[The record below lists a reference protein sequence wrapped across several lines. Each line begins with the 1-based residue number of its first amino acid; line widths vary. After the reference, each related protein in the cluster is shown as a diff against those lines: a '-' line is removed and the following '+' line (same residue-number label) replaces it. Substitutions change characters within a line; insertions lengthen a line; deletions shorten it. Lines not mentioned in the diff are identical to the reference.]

1 MANRIATVLALLV
14 CMQVARAQVRIHSHN
29 DYFRDTPFF
38 EAYNQRVGSIE
49 CDMYLV
55 DGVFLVGHDADK
67 LKSENTF
74 EALYLDPVVGV
85 FRKNGGCA
93 WSSDPD
99 NPLQLMIDVKSRD
112 KKGFMNALV
121 ERLDRYP
128 EVFDPAVNPRA
139 CKVLITGYFPHE
151 EGCGAYPS
159 YIYYDYGNTAD
170 NLNEEHLSHV
180 LMFSPC
186 FRTFSKWNGKGPIP
200 EKEKELI
207 REQVS
212 RAHAV
217 GKLIRFWAVPD
228 TPLAW
233 NTLLDLG
240 VDYVNTDHVID
251 CSTYFKNPV
260 VPMTAITG
268 KPRRKD
274 VEELLSLYHE
284 VGMEQFL
291 IYPRSGLEIEYM
303 SKDWFRFCRDC
314 IEVADSLGMKVWLYD
329 EYNWPSGNCRG
340 EVTSGGRSDLYP
352 QILMFD
358 NDGAGNYSTR
368 VVHNAI
374 GADILNPEAVSRF
387 IKFTHERYFEA
398 FAPYFGK
405 VIRAIFTDEPSFS
418 YSMSS
423 PSGMLESN
431 FTGFDKNHFALTW
444 YEGLEEDYRRRVGS
458 DLHEDVIA
466 YLHGKESGKLWMAYF
481 NLLGDRMRTIYIDAL
496 ASWCESHGIE
506 LTGHL
511 EYEKLYKSVR
521 CNGNALKMLSSFGL
535 PGLDEANSDIALDA
549 REMEVSGLALVQ
561 YARQNR
567 KSAMA
572 ELYSVGPADNPVSIM
587 RQVMWMCAAFG
598 VDNYVSAVSAFD
610 ARGNVEKGDWY
621 FPSGPTQPWYDFY
634 REFCTEAARAAHFA
648 RKPYCPEVRVRVPSS
663 WFMSLDKTPAFE
675 EQGKRYLRFLE
686 GLLSHQLQFMLL
698 DEDEDST
705 GLPVLGFGPDGF
717 HMEGEIGHY
726 DDAEEFLAHVCTKV
740 KRSIVVRDASGKEVR
755 DVLVRRWADGTI
767 TLVDLTDNDSL
778 DRMLSVETAEGRG
791 TVRLLGHGVY
801 AGMVSVSES
810 PSSAECLDMSGAR
823 FIADSTNLVR
833 CIFNREEPEFRFRL
847 EGRTR
852 LRILSRSAVHP
863 VCLTLAPADSFRKNQ
878 SSLLPF
884 VRAKVAAGLCPSGRS
899 EGLVSPATR
908 LPFGFSGLYAQ
919 SEWLELPKG
928 EYILRFEGDAVD
940 YRYLPAAFL
949 EGDFALTEEGLQP
962 LNRGRGVRALTTAEG
977 YSGYVGT
984 YSIEKIFRSLPERI
998 SLNTNLACTELLVDG
1013 ESLGRCAWGPFEWDV
1028 PEKYRRG
1035 RHTVTVRICTNI
1047 MPLFGDL
1054 KLLEKDQPY
1063 IPWLRI
1069 KPGMHGNKVVTGI
1082 LQ

>member
-1 MANRIATVLALLV
+1 MAKKISTVLALLF
-14 CMQVARAQVRIHSHN
+14 CMQAAWAQVRIHSHN
-29 DYFRDTPFF
+29 DYFRDTPFL
-38 EAYNQRVGSIE
+38 EAYGQRVESIE

-55 DGVFLVGHDADK
+55 GGTFLVGHDADK
-67 LKSENTF
+67 LCPENTF
-74 EALYLDPVVGV
+74 EALYLDPVVEV

-99 NPLQLMIDVKSRD
+99 KPLQLMIDVKSKD
-112 KKGFMNALV
+112 KKGFMKALV

-151 EGCGAYPS
+151 EGCSAYPS
-159 YIYYDYGNTAD
+159 YIYYDYGNTSD
-170 NLNEEHLSHV
+170 NLTEEQLSHV

-186 FRTFSKWNGKGPIP
+186 FRTFSKWNGRGPMP

-207 REQVS
+207 REQVR

-268 KPRRKD
+268 KPQRKD
-274 VEELLSLYHE
+274 VAELLSRYHE

-358 NDGAGNYSTR
+358 NDGSGNYSTR

-387 IKFTHERYFEA
+387 IQFTHERYYEA

-423 PSGMLESN
+423 PSGLLESN
-431 FTGFDKNHFALTW
+431 FTKFDKDHFALTW
-444 YEGLEEDYRRRVGS
+444 YEGLEEDYRRSAGS

-481 NLLGDRMRTIYIDAL
+481 NLLGDRMRSTYIETL
-496 ASWCESHGIE
+496 ASWCEAHGIE

-521 CNGNALKMLSSFGL
+521 CNGNALKMLSCFGI

-561 YARQNR
+561 YARQGKKN
-567 KSAMA
+567 AMA

-621 FPSGPTQPWYDFY
+621 FPSGPTQPWFDFY
-634 REFCTEAARAAHFA
+634 REFCEEAAKAASFA
-648 RKPYCPEVRVRVPSS
+648 RKPFRPQVRVRVPSS

-698 DEDEDST
+698 DEDEDPQ
-705 GLPVLGFGPDGF
+705 GLPVLSFGPDGF
-717 HMEGEIGHY
+717 YMEGEIRRYG
-726 DDAEEFLAHVCTKV
+726 DAEEFLQHVCNRV
-740 KRSIVVRDASGKEVR
+740 KRSIVVRDASGEEAR
-755 DVLVRRWADGTI
+755 NVLVRRWADGTI
-767 TLVDLTDNDSL
+767 TLVDLTDDDAL
-778 DRMLSVETAEGRG
+778 DRVLSVETADGSG
-791 TVRLLGHGVY
+791 TVRLQGHGAY
-801 AGMVSVSES
+801 AGPVCVSEE
-810 PSSAECLDMSGAR
+810 PSAAERLDMSGAR
-823 FIADSTNLVR
+823 FIADSTNLLR
-833 CIFNREEPEFRFRL
+833 CIFTRENPEFRFRL

-852 LRILSRSAVHP
+852 IRILSRSAVHP
-863 VCLTLAPADSFRKNQ
+863 VTLSLISANSARKDKAMQRPWPLRTGANG
-878 SSLLPF
+878 F
-884 VRAKVAAGLCPSGRS
+884 DPSGSS
-899 EGLVSPATR
+899 EGLVSPAAR
-908 LPFGFSGLYAQ
+908 LPFGFSGLYEQ
-919 SEWLELPKG
+919 SEWLDLPKG
-928 EYILRFEGDAVD
+928 EYVLRLEGEAVD
-940 YRYLPAAFL
+940 YRYLPAAFI
-949 EGDFALTEEGLQP
+949 EGDFALTEDGLRP
-962 LNRGRGVRALTTAEG
+962 LKRGRGVRALTTAGG
-977 YSGYVGT
+977 YSGYVGS
-984 YSIEKIFRSLPERI
+984 YSIEKIFRGLPERI
-998 SLNTNLACTELLVDG
+998 SLNTNLACTELLIDG
-1013 ESLGRCAWGPFEWDV
+1013 ESLGRRAWGPYEWDV

-1035 RHTVTVRICTNI
+1035 RHTVTVRISTSI
-1047 MPLFGDL
+1047 MPLFGDI

-1069 KPGMHGNKVVTGI
+1069 KPGMHGDKTTTGVF
-1082 LQ
+1082 